1 MGKFSENSTSF
12 ILGVSKNVIPK
23 INPNYKKPV
32 IAHRVINNVN
42 GLMINTLSEL
52 SEYQLENIN
61 ISIKFSWNKHA
72 VEPKKIDSIEIA
84 MQKKQEKRE
93 NRRLAREKAIL
104 DKEKLKMETLEAWET
119 KNLLLKEIEILKGK
133 AITTL
138 KMTNDQMSK
147 VKSYQESTE
156 KIISKKIEILKKKE
170 NDLNNKDITLKKN
183 FEALNSFSSIPV
195 RRVTPIVT
203 PHIEQKIV
211 EETSINTIME
221 ISGKLRRGPVPVDV
235 IQSTI
240 EQATNLVLSSGNT
253 LVIQQHKNFM
263 RSTLSKIEIHLD
275 DKMNNERINNFDLAG
290 LRNDNNSE
298 DEDNSGDSGD
308 FTD

>member
-32 IAHRVINNVN
+32 IAHRVINSVN

-156 KIISKKIEILKKKE
+156 KVINKKIEILKRKE

-221 ISGKLRRGPVPVDV
+221 MSGKLRRGPVPVDV

-253 LVIQQHKNFM
+253 
-263 RSTLSKIEIHLD
+263 S
-275 DKMNNERINNFDLAG
+275 
-290 LRNDNNSE
+290 
-298 DEDNSGDSGD
+298 
-308 FTD
+308 